1 MKILVASRN
10 PKKLAELSRVLE
22 SSGVS
27 GVELVSLTDVPEYE
41 EVPETGASFEDNALI
56 KAREGVK
63 HTGLACVADDS
74 GLAVDALNWMP
85 GCCRLVGVDD
95 TAMTPPTPRY
105 CSHSCPISPTSVV
118 ARPSCPRARW

>member
-41 EVPETGASFEDNALI
+41 EVPETGRVS
-56 KAREGVK
+56 RTT
-63 HTGLACVADDS
+63 H
-74 GLAVDALNWMP
+74 
-85 GCCRLVGVDD
+85 
-95 TAMTPPTPRY
+95 
-105 CSHSCPISPTSVV
+105 
-118 ARPSCPRARW
+118 